1 MKTAKQKSKSCF
13 VIMPISD
20 MEGYDAGHFTTVYK
34 HLLKPACEEAGYI
47 VRRADEVKQ
56 SNYIIIDILKKI
68 IDADIVVCDL
78 SGHNPNVLY
87 ELGIRHAFNKPV
99 LLLKDNRTEKVFDI
113 QGLRYTQ
120 YDYSLR
126 ADLVKAEIIKIAE
139 AMKETAHANPTDV
152 NSVIQLVGINAA
164 KITNPTE
171 LSYEATLL
179 YHSLQDISNR
189 LTSVEDA
196 LDPTSAPHFTG
207 LERLVTTNGKVFTV
221 GYSLWR
227 GSTLLGGI
235 SAAYLNGVVYE
246 DSKKVEDFI
255 NIDELRDGNYT
266 VTPPEPAEVFE

>member
-1 MKTAKQKSKSCF
+1 
-13 VIMPISD
+13 MPISD

-179 YHSLQDISNR
+179 YHSLQDISMR
-189 LTSVEDA
+189 LTKVEDNI
-196 LDPTSAPHFTG
+196 DPNSAPHFKG
-207 LERLVTTNGKVFTV
+207 LERLVTPNGKVFTV
-221 GYSLWR
+221 GQDLWLD
-227 GSTLLGGI
+227 SDQLGVI
-235 SAAYLNGVVYE
+235 VAVFANAVVYE
-246 DSKKVEDFI
+246 NS
-255 NIDELRDGNYT
+255 DGKDDAVLIEKLSSNNYSSMSRNDA
-266 VTPPEPAEVFE
+266 PE